1 MDTLLSEI
9 EHTNEVL
16 DNSTPDMVHRF
27 ALLDSFSSEME
38 HHILIPS
45 GHSRN

>member
-16 DNSTPDMVHRF
+16 DNSAPDMVHRF